1 LSISDQYLSTSSS
14 VRPDARQQKRATL
27 RPVRVSAS
35 LPQHK
40 SRNPL
45 LNMPIARRLTLGFLI
60 PALIA
65 SVALGAIGL
74 QCIQL
79 LSQESLFYQGL
90 LHTYTSL
97 TTAKSVLQQMDTTM
111 LGTLVDASQSQPA
124 SETLREDR
132 NAVRG
137 FVTQLDTIFEKD
149 IQQDVLD
156 RHTDLQALFTEAG
169 HSSQIGE
176 QRMLLKETQKT
187 WQAYNAVQEQVFR
200 DIAVGDING
209 AHILENG
216 QAELSLTYALKA
228 LGSLTQ
234 FDAQLV
240 NSVRDATTIE
250 IQKLVLVIGLAVLS
264 VLLGIG
270 MVGWLVS
277 STLVRRLQGLCSV
290 VQSIEKGRLD
300 ARLTVVGCDEVAAA
314 SAGVNAMLDTII
326 NAQELEKLHQ
336 ELQQHHQELNTAHE
350 HLNEANARLEA
361 LATTDALTELP
372 NHRSLVSTLDHEL
385 ERAQNYHRS
394 CSILFLDID
403 HFKALN
409 DGYGHA
415 SGDTVLHEFAQVLR
429 TRLRGIDTVGRW
441 GGEEFVAILPEM
453 TVDEAQAFAEEVRV
467 DVEAYL
473 FSIGGGIRLTCSI
486 GVASHPLHASARE
499 ELLNAADQAMYV
511 AKRLGRNQVRRVDD
525 PLVQALLLEK
535 NEEGGREESAMAGV
549 VEALTKLIEG
559 HDSST
564 GYHSLKVSELLT
576 DLTQNLVLSTSEA
589 QMIALAGRLH
599 DIGKVSIPD
608 SILHKPGKLTE
619 EEWEIMRTH
628 PAIGAEVVSSV
639 PVLRPLASVIR
650 SHHERWDGQGYPDKL
665 VGEAI
670 PFGAR
675 MIAVVDTYMAMTA
688 DRPYQKACSHDQAMA
703 ELKRCSGTQFDPQMV
718 DAMEHLLLS
727 GRQVA
732 EIAGSA

>member
-1 LSISDQYLSTSSS
+1 MSISDPHLPTSSS
-14 VRPDARQQKRATL
+14 VQPDAQQQKQVNL

-35 LPQHK
+35 LPQRK

-65 SVALGAIGL
+65 SIALGVIGL
-74 QCIQL
+74 QSIQL
-79 LSQESLFYQGL
+79 LSQESSFYQGL

-111 LGTLVDASQSQPA
+111 LGTLVDASQAQPS

-132 NAVRG
+132 NAVNG
-137 FVTQLDTIFEKD
+137 FTTQLDTILEKD

-156 RHTDLQALFTEAG
+156 HHADLQTLFAEAG
-169 HSSQIGE
+169 HSVQIGE
-176 QRMLLKETQKT
+176 QQVLLKETQKA
-187 WQAYNAVQEQVFR
+187 WQAYSAVQEQVLK
-200 DIAVGDING
+200 DTAAGDING
-209 AHILENG
+209 AHSLENG
-216 QAELSLTYALKA
+216 QAELSLTSALKA
-228 LGSLTQ
+228 LGGLTQ

-240 NSVRDATTIE
+240 TSVRDATTIE
-250 IQKLVLVIGLAVLS
+250 IQKLVVVIGLAVLS

-290 VQSIEKGRLD
+290 VQSIEKGRID
-300 ARLTVVGCDEVAAA
+300 ARLDVVGCDEVSAA

-326 NAQELEKLHQ
+326 NAQEMEKLHQ
-336 ELQQHHQELNTAHE
+336 ELQRHHQELNTAHE

-372 NHRSLVSTLDHEL
+372 NHRSLVGALDREL
-385 ERAQNYHRS
+385 ERAQSYYRY

-415 SGDTVLHEFAQVLR
+415 SGDIVLYEFAQVLR
-429 TRLRGIDTVGRW
+429 SRLRGIDTVGRW

-453 TVDEAQAFAEEVRV
+453 TIDEAQAFAEEVRI
-467 DVEAYL
+467 DVGAHL
-473 FSIGGGIRLTCSI
+473 FSIGGGIRLSCSI
-486 GVASHPLHASARE
+486 GIACYPTEALEQE
-499 ELLNAADQAMYV
+499 ELMNAADQAMYA
-511 AKRLGRNQVRRVDD
+511 AKRLGRNQVRRAND
-525 PLVQALLLEK
+525 PLVQALLLEQ
-535 NEEGGREESAMAGV
+535 NMEGGREETAMAGV
-549 VEALTKLIEG
+549 VEALTRLMEV

-564 GYHSLKVSELLT
+564 GHHSLKVSELLISM
-576 DLTQNLVLSTSEA
+576 TQNLILSTAEA

-599 DIGKVSIPD
+599 DIGKISIPD

-619 EEWEIMRTH
+619 EEWVIMRTH
-628 PAIGAEVVSSV
+628 SAIGAEVVSSV

-650 SHHERWDGQGYPDKL
+650 AHHERWDGQGYPDKL
-665 VGEAI
+665 AGEAI

-675 MIAVVDTYMAMTA
+675 MIAVVDTYMAMTT

-703 ELKRCSGTQFDPQMV
+703 ELKRCAGTQFDPQMV
-718 DAMEHLLLS
+718 EAMEHLQLS
-727 GRQVA
+727 EQQTT
-732 EIAGSA
+732 EMAGSA